1 MIEDL
6 SRSIQLNV
14 PQAPAQPSD
23 DQAQVYRQAMSR
35 KASQGTV
42 MPLRDGSKLITNLQ
56 SMEPPKRQPQPA
68 SIRVDELP
76 FEAEPS
82 PIISSKKIRLNKLMG
97 KLNKSLED
105 FFLKD
110 GPEESSYVD
119 DFSMLKHYN
128 K

>member
-1 MIEDL
+1 MPKQ
-6 SRSIQLNV
+6 STV
-14 PQAPAQPSD
+14 PESLQAPKPNKTPSIPTS
-23 DQAQVYRQAMSR
+23 YNNRQDR
-35 KASQGTV
+35 
-42 MPLRDGSKLITNLQ
+42 SKSPANIKNT
-56 SMEPPKRQPQPA
+56 PAPRPQK
-68 SIRVDELP
+68 
-76 FEAEPS
+76 AEPQLATQFS
-82 PIISSKKIRLNKLMG
+82 QEDMSQITSSKKIRLNKLMG